1 MDVTVIDNP
10 AQHRYEI
17 RAGEKIAG
25 FTEYQPVAG
34 DRVVFFHTRVDGS
47 FQGKGMGS
55 RLVRERWMM
64 CGPAGCGCVR
74 SAPMSRRGS
83 SGTRTTLTWLIGLDR
98 AGRRAE

>member
-47 FQGKGMGS
+47 FQGKGIGS
-55 RLVRERWMM
+55 RLVRE
-64 CGPAGCGCVR
+64 ALDDVR
-74 SAPMSRRGS
+74 ARGL
-83 SGTRTTLTWLIGLDR
+83 RVRAVCPYVKAWLERHPDYADLVLSLIHI
-98 AGRRAE
+98 